1 MCPPYYF
8 IYLIY
13 LDELYHTNDL
23 FNLWI
28 VSFIIVQIV
37 EFMRGNMD
45 IYYQRVQML
54 LINFFLLIS
63 SSLSTKGF
71 HILMQCL
78 GWVPQ
83 IQLICW
89 QCNNSNKVDFETC
102 QLTPVTCSL
111 GWLTFQIQFRIPT
124 FNSSSKI
131 NSRGCIKSQVPNN
144 DLSIAI
150 YPSNETRYHQESPV
164 N

>member
-1 MCPPYYF
+1 MCPRYF

-28 VSFIIVQIV
+28 VFFYNCTDSWVD
-37 EFMRGNMD
+37 EREHGH

-63 SSLSTKGF
+63 PSLSTKGF

-83 IQLICW
+83 ILQICW
-89 QCNNSNKVDFETC
+89 QCNNNNKVDFETC

-111 GWLTFQIQFRIPT
+111 GWSTFQIQFRIPT

-131 NSRGCIKSQVPNN
+131 NSRGCIKSQVSNN

-150 YPSNETRYHQESPV
+150 YPSNETRYYQGSPV